1 MSTAPVLS
9 STPSSRARLTRAI
22 VVASTPVWSR
32 SSQAARADRLQPRT
46 AVPLACQAATAAPS
60 ANVLPVPAAERTT
73 WTPSPERVK
82 RHDEIAL
89 VAAQAPAG
97 VESGSDGFRLGDG
110 DGRRPAAFGTVQ
122 QLALGHEQ
130 RTRRALGLEASA
142 LQRND
147 LVPVEEGGCEPFD
160 HGDAR
165 AARRRLRE

>member
-1 MSTAPVLS
+1 
-9 STPSSRARLTRAI
+9 
-22 VVASTPVWSR
+22 
-32 SSQAARADRLQPRT
+32 
-46 AVPLACQAATAAPS
+46 
-60 ANVLPVPAAERTT
+60 LPVPAAERTT

-147 LVPVEEGGCEPFD
+147 LVPVEEGGCAPFD
-160 HGDAR
+160 HGHAR
-165 AARRRLRE
+165 AARRRLRERLHDIPAGEPRAVTRQAVGTLEPPRQVLDDRELVE